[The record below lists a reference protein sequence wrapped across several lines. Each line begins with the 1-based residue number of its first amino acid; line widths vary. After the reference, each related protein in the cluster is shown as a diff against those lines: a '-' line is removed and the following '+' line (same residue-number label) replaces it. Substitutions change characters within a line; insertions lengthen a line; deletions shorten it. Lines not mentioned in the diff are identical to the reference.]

1 VRVTKDEY
9 ILRNLSKIR
18 HKKWELFVITRI
30 IHLLNDP
37 DIEFVCQQL
46 IRVRNG
52 KRYLT
57 DLCFPSLKLY
67 YEIDELQHASESHQ
81 ITDHIR
87 QREIV
92 DATDFIEKRMQVYDT
107 HHKDRDLD
115 QITKEVDEFVAY
127 VRRRKEELV
136 LKGEFTPWNYKTRF
150 DPESHIKRGFIDVKD
165 NVMFLN
171 HRDAMRCFGYEG
183 GHFQRAV
190 WRIPDS
196 NKALWFPKL
205 YENNEWINSL
215 SDDSKKIFMKEKTGA
230 NLDTLLG
237 PQEEEWEVLVFA
249 HYKDHLGQIVYKFL
263 GEFHS
268 SLEGST
274 PHQRVLIRRKT
285 KINLGEFRELSSSQ
299 S

>member
-1 VRVTKDEY
+1 MRVSKDEY

-46 IRVRNG
+46 IRSRNG

-67 YEIDELQHASESHQ
+67 YEIDELQHASEPHR
-81 ITDHIR
+81 ITDQIR

-92 DATDFIEKRMQVYDT
+92 DATDFIEKRIQVYDT
-107 HHKDRDLD
+107 HRKDRDLD
-115 QITKEVDEFVAY
+115 QITKEVDQFVAY

-136 LKGEFTPWNYKTRF
+136 SEGEFTPWNYETRF
-150 DPESHIKRGFIDVKD
+150 DPATHIKRGFIDVKD

-183 GHFQRAV
+183 GHFQRAF
-190 WRIPDS
+190 WRIPNS
-196 NKALWFPKL
+196 NNKAIWFPKL
-205 YENNEWINSL
+205 YENNEWINYL

-237 PQEEEWEVLVFA
+237 PQEEWEALVFA

-263 GEFHS
+263 GEFHD
-268 SLEGST
+268 SLEEST
-274 PHQRVLIRRKT
+274 CYERVFVRRKS
-285 KINLGEFRELSSSQ
+285 KVNLGEF
-299 S
+299 